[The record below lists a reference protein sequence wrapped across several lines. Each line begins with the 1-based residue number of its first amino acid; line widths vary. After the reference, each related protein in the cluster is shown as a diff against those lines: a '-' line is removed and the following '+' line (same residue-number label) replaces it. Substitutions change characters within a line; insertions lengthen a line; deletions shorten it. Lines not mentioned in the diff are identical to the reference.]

1 MITRKSFFQSAS
13 TSLRI
18 CQRCYHKYS
27 LAPRIPEPTPF
38 VPDPPTFLS
47 LIGRDLS
54 KHASKFPSWQALF
67 SMTSAQMQDAGI
79 EPPRTRKYLLRWLEK
94 FRRGQFGVGGDL
106 QHVKDGEAEVRI
118 VEVPALK
125 KTREDS
131 DYNPTS
137 ISLTPGMTR
146 LIVNL
151 PAGEAEPKQ
160 PTHRLKKVKGLKLMR
175 GQQITGPYVEYRS
188 GAYGTVGVLRAKEGM
203 WEDRRGRKIDGG
215 ERRRAEVRWR
225 RAVEEHR
232 KNSA

>member
-1 MITRKSFFQSAS
+1 MITRKYFVQSAS
-13 TSLRI
+13 TPFRI
-18 CQRCYHKYS
+18 CQRCYHKHS

-54 KHASKFPSWQALF
+54 KHASKIPSWQALF

-79 EPPRTRKYLLRWLEK
+79 EPPRTRKYLLRWLER
-94 FRRGQFGVGGDL
+94 FRRGEFGVGGDL
-106 QHVKDGEAEVRI
+106 QHVKDGEAEVRV

-125 KTREDS
+125 KSGQDS
-131 DYNPTS
+131 SYNSTS

-151 PAGEAEPKQ
+151 PAGEAEPKV
-160 PTHRLKKVKGLKLMR
+160 PTDRLRKVKGLKLMR
-175 GQQITGPYVEYRS
+175 GQQITGPYVEYRPGTF
-188 GAYGTVGVLRAKEGM
+188 GAVGVLRAKEGM